1 MKPQNYHV
9 RLTTKITAPEAME
22 KINRIPAWWTKN
34 FEGSAAKLGDA
45 FTVRFGEVWK
55 RFSVVE
61 LVAGKRIE
69 WEVTDCHLLW
79 LSDKKEWTN
88 TYLIWEFSA
97 GKDSTQIDFTHVGL
111 IPEMECY
118 DDCKPGWDFYLNES
132 LSKLLNEG
140 RGLPNEN

>member
-1 MKPQNYHV
+1 MKPKNYHT
-9 RLTTKITAPEAME
+9 RITAGVTAKEAIE
-22 KINRIPAWWTKN
+22 KINHVSAWWTKN
-34 FEGSAAKLGDA
+34 FEGSAQKPGDA

-55 RFSVVE
+55 RFAVVE
-61 LVAGKRIE
+61 FVAGQRIE
-69 WEVTDCHLLW
+69 WEVTDCHLPW
-79 LSDKKEWTN
+79 LADKKEWVN
-88 TYLIWEFSA
+88 THLVWEFSP

-140 RGLPNEN
+140 RGLPHEN